1 MAYNLLYHPLVRE
14 QNLPEINPDLRS
26 RIARAIQSRL
36 AAEPQ
41 KYGNPLR
48 KTLRGY
54 WKIRVGDCRVIYK
67 ISGNEVWILGIIH
80 RKVVYERAEKRLK
93 GDQNPPG

>member
-1 MAYNLLYHPLVRE
+1 MAYTLLYHPLVRE
-14 QNLPEINPDLRS
+14 QDLPEINPDLKS

-36 AAEPQ
+36 ATEPQ

-54 WKIRVGDCRVIYK
+54 WKIRVGDYRVVYK
-67 ISGNEVWILGIIH
+67 ISGNEVWILGIVH
-80 RKVVYERAEKRLK
+80 RKVIYEKAEKRVK
-93 GDQNPPG
+93 NNRPPSG